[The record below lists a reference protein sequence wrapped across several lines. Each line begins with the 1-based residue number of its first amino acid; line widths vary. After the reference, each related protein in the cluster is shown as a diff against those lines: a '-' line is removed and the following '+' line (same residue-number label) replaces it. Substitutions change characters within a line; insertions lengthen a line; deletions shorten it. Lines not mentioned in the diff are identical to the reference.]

1 MKLSF
6 PSILIFFLF
15 IFSPI
20 RSQNCTNPLINY
32 DIFDDIFF
40 LQNSTLLSANQKMCN
55 LKTGDYSCCS
65 DLNIN
70 DIGVV
75 YDKFKSRIEDYNS
88 DWILNY
94 KNLFNGFL
102 DLTALGITTDV
113 PNLSTTLKQVILEYR
128 TEIKKL
134 NKQQSQCVSTPVQI
148 FAGTLC
154 LVCDSDY
161 SSYLRISNPEETNT
175 TFSKYTIVYDQSN
188 CDAIYSNCFDY
199 LESRKNLE
207 AKIYHYMMKLI
218 DTLAAYV
225 GEMPYANIT
234 LISTFFS
241 NTSALADTN
250 MNSRLLE
257 TFNSELETKNEEIDA
272 DLYFNFDLE
281 DYDNITSINSTY
293 NLDHIARGLKSSS
306 RGSSGGRSSRSRSS
320 GRSSSSSSSSRSSS
334 SSTSSS
340 SSSSGSS
347 GGRSTYSSRTS
358 YGARTS
364 TASNTVKSSSTARSS
379 FSRTTT
385 KSAYSSSSSYRSY
398 ATTSRTYSYSRNTY
412 LVIYGSRY
420 GTRYR
425 GYYYR
430 NNYGT
435 NGAQKLAQTNSTAG
449 VTYKIAIPDDYQG
462 VLSPFYAA
470 TSLPSDI
477 SSQETSYN
485 KLYTDWMNTYNFGDN
500 LIENC
505 PQNSKKCRVCIQ
517 QTCFYF
523 TKATAESYDKYCN
536 IE

>member
-1 MKLSF
+1 MKLTF
-6 PSILIFFLF
+6 PLIFTFFLY

-20 RSQNCTNPLINY
+20 RCQKCTNPLINY

-40 LQNSTLLSANQKMCN
+40 LENSTLLTANQTMCYM
-55 LKTGDYSCCS
+55 KTGDYSCCS

-75 YDKFKSRIEDYNS
+75 YDKFKSRVEDYSS

-102 DLTALGITTDV
+102 DLSGLGITTDV

-134 NKQQSQCVSTPVQI
+134 NKQQSQCVSTPIQI

-154 LVCDSDY
+154 LVCKPNYSDY
-161 SSYLRISNPEETNT
+161 VRILNPEQENT
-175 TFSKYTIVYDQSN
+175 TFSEYTIVYDQSN
-188 CDAIYSNCFDY
+188 CDTIYSNCYDY

-207 AKIYHYMMKLI
+207 SRIYHYMMELI
-218 DTLAAYV
+218 DTLAAYI

-234 LISTFFS
+234 LISPLFS
-241 NTSALADTN
+241 NTSALADLN

-257 TFNSELETKNEEIDA
+257 TMTDV
-272 DLYFNFDLE
+272 DLYFDFDFDLE

-293 NLDHIARGLKSSS
+293 NIDHIARGLKSSS
-306 RGSSGGRSSRSRSS
+306 RGSSGGRSSGSRSS
-320 GRSSSSSSSSRSSS
+320 GRSSSSSSSRSSS
-334 SSTSSS
+334 SSSSSSGSISSS

-364 TASNTVKSSSTARSS
+364 TVSNTVKYSSAARSS
-379 FSRTTT
+379 FTRTTT

-398 ATTSRTYSYSRNTY
+398 TASSRTYSYSRSSY
-412 LVIYGSRY
+412 GVIYGSRY
-420 GTRYR
+420 GTTYR
-425 GYYYR
+425 GYYYH

-435 NGAQKLAQTNSTAG
+435 NGVKKLEQTNSTVG

-470 TSLPSDI
+470 TFLPSDI

-485 KLYTDWMNTYNFGDN
+485 KLYTDWMNSYNSGDN

-505 PQNSKKCRVCIQ
+505 PQNSTKCRVCIQ
-517 QTCFYF
+517 QTCSYF
-523 TKATAESYDKYCN
+523 TKATVESYDKYCN